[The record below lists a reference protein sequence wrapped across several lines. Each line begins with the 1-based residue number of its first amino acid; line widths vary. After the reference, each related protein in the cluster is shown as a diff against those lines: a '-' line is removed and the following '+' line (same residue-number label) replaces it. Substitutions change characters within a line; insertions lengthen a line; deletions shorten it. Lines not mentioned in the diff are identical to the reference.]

1 VKVFIVMEVSVRDR
15 SALNN
20 ITISQPISNLPQ
32 NVLDVQ
38 AMDNL
43 QNQLNDVEHFRR
55 LNSSIPSIPS
65 KYTIEDRLK
74 LF

>member
-1 VKVFIVMEVSVRDR
+1 MKVFIVMEVSVRDR

>member
-1 VKVFIVMEVSVRDR
+1 MRDR

-20 ITISQPISNLPQ
+20 ITISQPISNLPK